1 MSLWGAFGFWIL
13 VSLSITILVP
23 LFATAVW
30 YLYTHFTPAGRA
42 RDAWWEREL
51 ARLGK
56 QKSVA

>member
-13 VSLSITILVP
+13 VSLAITILVP
-23 LFATAVW
+23 LCVTLAW

-51 ARLGK
+51 TRLEK
-56 QKSVA
+56 PKSAA